1 MKTAYPSVA
10 SNQGLISISWPLPI
24 RKRGRVGVCRQ
35 GSVAY
40 GRGRYGTRVFRT
52 VPPRWCL
59 CACSRRAAVERLQ
72 SCPLR
77 NNLDLSASSKYMH
90 VSANLNLY
98 LNRTGYHLFA
108 WNGVGHMLCLP
119 YSFSKA
125 PGLPRERPHPAYRV
139 TKSGHALL
147 KHRCMIRVRALRRST
162 RIIRLT
168 QMVVGAASM
177 IHTWSFKRSNPG
189 SRALACE
196 VRHAHL
202 ECRFSFRIDPG
213 ARG

>member
-1 MKTAYPSVA
+1 MPAGECCLRARKVWHPCFSNRSVA
-10 SNQGLISISWPLPI
+10 
-24 RKRGRVGVCRQ
+24 GVFKC
-35 GSVAY
+35 
-40 GRGRYGTRVFRT
+40 VFPT
-52 VPPRWCL
+52 SC
-59 CACSRRAAVERLQ
+59 RRASPELSAQ
-72 SCPLR
+72 

-125 PGLPRERPHPAYRV
+125 PELPRERPHPAYRV

-147 KHRCMIRVRALRRST
+147 NHRCMIRVKALRHST

-168 QMVVGAASM
+168 LMVVGAASM